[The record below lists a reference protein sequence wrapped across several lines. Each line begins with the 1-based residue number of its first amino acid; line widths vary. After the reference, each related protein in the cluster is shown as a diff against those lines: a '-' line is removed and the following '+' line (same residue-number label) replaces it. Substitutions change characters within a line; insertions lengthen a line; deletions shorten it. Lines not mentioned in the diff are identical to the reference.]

1 MCGTKRC
8 AVALRAL
15 GLALLILLILVPPS
29 MAQTWPQ
36 RPVKF
41 IVTLGPG
48 SGVDF
53 GTRLLGDRLSKRWG
67 QPVVIEN
74 RPGGDAVVAVTAV
87 ISANDDHVL
96 LASPTSAPTAHPYM
110 LQQMPYQDSDLLPIA
125 RGWNTIIV
133 IAVATSMDIK
143 TMRDLVA
150 MTRANPGKLNWAGTT
165 GAIDFLFAG
174 FLKKNNLEMA
184 RVPYRNPQ
192 DAANDVATGRIQVT
206 EASLATLRPQ
216 LQAGK
221 IKMLASTNSIRPP
234 SNPEVSTVSEAGFP
248 ELTLDGLVGFFGPHG
263 MPAALREHIAA
274 DVRAVV
280 QEPDFGD
287 RLSVTGQIANAGGPA
302 EFAAAM
308 QEQRDR
314 LAIPAKEL
322 GLKPAQSSS
331 PIPLRARRIGHDQT
345 TACVTLTSSAAGNLS
360 LSGISRGTG
369 RREACVPGNGRCG
382 LPSTGG

>member
-67 QPVVIEN
+67 QPVVVEN

-96 LASPTSAPTAHPYM
+96 LASPTSALTAHPYM
-110 LQQMPYQDSDLLPIA
+110 LQQMPYQDSDLVPIA

-133 IAVATSMDIK
+133 IAVATSMDVK

-221 IKMLASTNSIRPP
+221 IKMLAATNSIRPP
-234 SNPEVSTVSEAGFP
+234 SNPEVPTVSEAGFP

-280 QEPDFGD
+280 QEPDFGEK
-287 RLSVTGQIANAGGPA
+287 LSVTGQIANAGGPA

-308 QEQRDR
+308 QEQRER
-314 LAIPAKEL
+314 LAMAAKEL
-322 GLKPAQSSS
+322 GLKPAQ
-331 PIPLRARRIGHDQT
+331 
-345 TACVTLTSSAAGNLS
+345 
-360 LSGISRGTG
+360 
-369 RREACVPGNGRCG
+369 
-382 LPSTGG
+382 

>member
-67 QPVVIEN
+67 QPVVVEN

-96 LASPTSAPTAHPYM
+96 LASPTSALTAHPYM
-110 LQQMPYQDSDLLPIA
+110 LQQMPYQDNDLVPIA

-133 IAVATSMDIK
+133 IAVATSMDVK

-221 IKMLASTNSIRPP
+221 IKMLAATNSIRPP
-234 SNPEVSTVSEAGFP
+234 SNPEVPTVSEAGLP

-280 QEPDFGD
+280 QEPDFGEK
-287 RLSVTGQIANAGGPA
+287 LSVTGQIANAGGPA

-308 QEQRDR
+308 QEQRER
-314 LAIPAKEL
+314 LAIAAKEL
-322 GLKPAQSSS
+322 GLKPAQ
-331 PIPLRARRIGHDQT
+331 
-345 TACVTLTSSAAGNLS
+345 
-360 LSGISRGTG
+360 
-369 RREACVPGNGRCG
+369 
-382 LPSTGG
+382 

>member
-1 MCGTKRC
+1 MFGRKKCPVALC
-8 AVALRAL
+8 AV
-15 GLALLILLILVPPS
+15 GLALLLLPVPVSPS

-87 ISANDDHVL
+87 VSANDDHVL
-96 LASPTSAPTAHPYM
+96 LASPTSALTAHPYM

-125 RGWNTIIV
+125 RGWNTVIV
-133 IAVATSMDIK
+133 VAVPTSMEVK
-143 TMRDLVA
+143 TLRDLVDL
-150 MTRANPGKLNWAGTT
+150 TRANPGKLNWAGTT

-174 FLKKNNLEMA
+174 FLKKNNLDMA

-234 SNPEVSTVSEAGFP
+234 THPEVPTVREAGFP

-263 MPAALREHIAA
+263 MSAAVREHIAA
-274 DVRAVV
+274 DMRAVV
-280 QEPDFGD
+280 QESDFGEK
-287 RLSVTGQIANAGGPA
+287 LSVTGQIANAGGPA

-308 QEQRDR
+308 QEQRER
-314 LAIPAKEL
+314 LAIAAKEL
-322 GLKPAQSSS
+322 GLKPAQ
-331 PIPLRARRIGHDQT
+331 
-345 TACVTLTSSAAGNLS
+345 
-360 LSGISRGTG
+360 
-369 RREACVPGNGRCG
+369 
-382 LPSTGG
+382 

>member
-1 MCGTKRC
+1 MRKGDME
-8 AVALRAL
+8 VAMFTAGRLAL
-15 GLALLILLILVPPS
+15 GICRTGLALVLLAALAVPAT
-29 MAQTWPQ
+29 AQTWPQ
-36 RPVKF
+36 RPVRF

-53 GTRLLGDRLSKRWG
+53 GARLLGDRLSKRWD

-74 RPGGDAVVAVTAV
+74 RPGGDAIVAVSAV
-87 ISANDDHVL
+87 INANDDHVL
-96 LASPTSAPTAHPYM
+96 LASPTSALTAHPYV
-110 LQQMPYQDSDLLPIA
+110 LQQMPYKDSDLLPIA
-125 RGWNTIIV
+125 RGWNTVIV
-133 IAVATSMDIK
+133 IAVPTPLEAK

-150 MTRANPGKLNWAGTT
+150 MTRASPGKLNWAGTT

-174 FLKKNNLEMA
+174 FLKKNNLDMA

-221 IKMLASTNSIRPP
+221 IKMLASTNSVRPP
-234 SNPEVSTVSEAGFP
+234 THPEIPTVKEAGYP

-263 MPAALREHIAA
+263 MSLELRERIAA
-274 DVRAVV
+274 DIRAVV
-280 QEPDFGD
+280 EEPDFGEK
-287 RLSVTGQIANAGGPA
+287 LSATGQIANAGGPA

-314 LAIPAKEL
+314 LAIAAKEL
-322 GLKPAQSSS
+322 GLKAAQ
-331 PIPLRARRIGHDQT
+331 
-345 TACVTLTSSAAGNLS
+345 
-360 LSGISRGTG
+360 
-369 RREACVPGNGRCG
+369 
-382 LPSTGG
+382 

>member
-1 MCGTKRC
+1 MRYRRIPVFGTERGT
-8 AVALRAL
+8 AVGRYAVC
-15 GLALLILLILVPPS
+15 LALLLLLLLVPAS
-29 MAQTWPQ
+29 FAQTWPQ

-96 LASPTSAPTAHPYM
+96 LASPTSALTAHPYV
-110 LQQMPYQDSDLLPIA
+110 LQQMPYQDSDLVPIA
-125 RGWNTIIV
+125 RGWNTVIV
-133 IAVATSMDIK
+133 IAVPTSMDVK
-143 TMRDLVA
+143 TLRDLVA
-150 MTRANPGKLNWAGTT
+150 ATRANPGKLNWAGTT

-216 LQAGK
+216 LQARK

-234 SNPEVSTVSEAGFP
+234 SNPEVPTVSEAGFP

-280 QEPDFGD
+280 QEPDFGEK
-287 RLSVTGQIANAGGPA
+287 LSGTGQIANAGGPA

-314 LAIPAKEL
+314 LAIAAKEL
-322 GLKPAQSSS
+322 GLKPAQ
-331 PIPLRARRIGHDQT
+331 
-345 TACVTLTSSAAGNLS
+345 
-360 LSGISRGTG
+360 
-369 RREACVPGNGRCG
+369 
-382 LPSTGG
+382 

>member
-67 QPVVIEN
+67 QPVVVEN
-74 RPGGDAVVAVTAV
+74 RPGGDAVVAVTTV

-96 LASPTSAPTAHPYM
+96 LASPTSALTAHPYM
-110 LQQMPYQDSDLLPIA
+110 LQQMPYQDSDLVPIA

-133 IAVATSMDIK
+133 IAVATSMDVK

-221 IKMLASTNSIRPP
+221 IKMLAATNSIRPP
-234 SNPEVSTVSEAGFP
+234 SNPEVPTVSEAGLP

-280 QEPDFGD
+280 QEPDFGEK
-287 RLSVTGQIANAGGPA
+287 LSVTGQIANAGGPA

-314 LAIPAKEL
+314 LAIAATEL
-322 GLKPAQSSS
+322 GLKPAQ
-331 PIPLRARRIGHDQT
+331 
-345 TACVTLTSSAAGNLS
+345 
-360 LSGISRGTG
+360 
-369 RREACVPGNGRCG
+369 
-382 LPSTGG
+382 

>member
-1 MCGTKRC
+1 MFGPKRSAVSLC
-8 AVALRAL
+8 AV
-15 GLALLILLILVPPS
+15 GLALLILLVLLPPS
-29 MAQTWPQ
+29 MGQTWPQ

-74 RPGGDAVVAVTAV
+74 RPGGDAIVAVTAV
-87 ISANDDHVL
+87 TSANDDHVL
-96 LASPTSAPTAHPYM
+96 LASPTSALTAHPYM

-125 RGWNTIIV
+125 RGWNTVIV
-133 IAVATSMDIK
+133 IAVPMSMEVK

-174 FLKKNNLEMA
+174 FLKKNNLDMA

-221 IKMLASTNSIRPP
+221 IKMLASTNSVRPP
-234 SNPEVSTVSEAGFP
+234 THPEVPTVNEAGYP
-248 ELTLDGLVGFFGPHG
+248 ELTLDGLVGFFGPQG
-263 MPAALREHIAA
+263 MSLALRERIAA
-274 DVRAVV
+274 DMRDIV
-280 QEPDFGD
+280 QESDFVEK
-287 RLSVTGQIANAGGPA
+287 LSVTGQIANAGGPA

-308 QEQRDR
+308 QEQRER
-314 LAIPAKEL
+314 LAVAAKEL
-322 GLKPAQSSS
+322 GLKTAQ
-331 PIPLRARRIGHDQT
+331 
-345 TACVTLTSSAAGNLS
+345 
-360 LSGISRGTG
+360 
-369 RREACVPGNGRCG
+369 
-382 LPSTGG
+382 

>member
-1 MCGTKRC
+1 MFGPKRS
-8 AVALRAL
+8 AVALCAV
-15 GLALLILLILVPPS
+15 GLALLLLLVLVPPS
-29 MAQTWPQ
+29 MGQTWPQ

-74 RPGGDAVVAVTAV
+74 RPGGDAIVAVTAF
-87 ISANDDHVL
+87 IGANDDHVL
-96 LASPTSAPTAHPYM
+96 LASPTSALTAHPYM

-125 RGWNTIIV
+125 RGWNTVIV
-133 IAVATSMDIK
+133 IAVPTSMEVK

-174 FLKKNNLEMA
+174 FLKKNNLDMA

-221 IKMLASTNSIRPP
+221 IKMLASTNSVRPP
-234 SNPEVSTVSEAGFP
+234 THPEVPTVTEAGYP
-248 ELTLDGLVGFFGPHG
+248 ELTLDGLVGFFGPQG
-263 MPAALREHIAA
+263 MSLALRERIAA
-274 DVRAVV
+274 DMREIV
-280 QEPDFGD
+280 QETDFVEK
-287 RLSVTGQIANAGGPA
+287 LSVTGQIANAGGPA

-308 QEQRDR
+308 QEQRER
-314 LAIPAKEL
+314 LAVAAKEL
-322 GLKPAQSSS
+322 GLKTAQ
-331 PIPLRARRIGHDQT
+331 
-345 TACVTLTSSAAGNLS
+345 
-360 LSGISRGTG
+360 
-369 RREACVPGNGRCG
+369 
-382 LPSTGG
+382 

>member
-1 MCGTKRC
+1 MFGPKRS
-8 AVALRAL
+8 AVALCAV
-15 GLALLILLILVPPS
+15 GLALFLLLVLVPPS
-29 MAQTWPQ
+29 MGQTWPQ

-74 RPGGDAVVAVTAV
+74 RPGGDAIVAVTAV

-96 LASPTSAPTAHPYM
+96 LASPTSALTAHPYI

-125 RGWNTIIV
+125 RGWNTVIV
-133 IAVATSMDIK
+133 IAVPTSMEVK

-174 FLKKNNLEMA
+174 FLKKNNLDMA

-216 LQAGK
+216 LEAGK
-221 IKMLASTNSIRPP
+221 IKMLASTNSVRPP
-234 SNPEVSTVSEAGFP
+234 THPEVPTVNEAGYP
-248 ELTLDGLVGFFGPHG
+248 ELTLDGLVGFFGQQG
-263 MPAALREHIAA
+263 MSLALRERIAA
-274 DVRAVV
+274 DMRDVV
-280 QEPDFGD
+280 QESDFVEK
-287 RLSVTGQIANAGGPA
+287 LSVTGQIANAGGPA
-302 EFAAAM
+302 EFAAAIK
-308 QEQRDR
+308 EQRER
-314 LAIPAKEL
+314 LAVAAKEL
-322 GLKPAQSSS
+322 GLKTAQ
-331 PIPLRARRIGHDQT
+331 
-345 TACVTLTSSAAGNLS
+345 
-360 LSGISRGTG
+360 
-369 RREACVPGNGRCG
+369 
-382 LPSTGG
+382 

>member
-1 MCGTKRC
+1 MFGPKRSAVSLC
-8 AVALRAL
+8 AV
-15 GLALLILLILVPPS
+15 GLALLILLVLLPPS
-29 MAQTWPQ
+29 MGQTWPQ

-74 RPGGDAVVAVTAV
+74 RPGGDAIVAVTAV
-87 ISANDDHVL
+87 TSANDDHVL
-96 LASPTSAPTAHPYM
+96 LASPTSALTAHPYM

-125 RGWNTIIV
+125 RGWNTVIV
-133 IAVATSMDIK
+133 IAVPTSMEVK

-174 FLKKNNLEMA
+174 FLKKNNLDMA

-221 IKMLASTNSIRPP
+221 IKMLASTNSVRPP
-234 SNPEVSTVSEAGFP
+234 THPEVPTVNEAGYP
-248 ELTLDGLVGFFGPHG
+248 ELTLDGLVGFFGPQG
-263 MPAALREHIAA
+263 MSLALRERIAA
-274 DVRAVV
+274 DMRDIV
-280 QEPDFGD
+280 QESDFVEK
-287 RLSVTGQIANAGGPA
+287 LSVTGQIANAGGPA

-308 QEQRDR
+308 QEQRER
-314 LAIPAKEL
+314 LAVAAKEL
-322 GLKPAQSSS
+322 GLKTAQ
-331 PIPLRARRIGHDQT
+331 
-345 TACVTLTSSAAGNLS
+345 
-360 LSGISRGTG
+360 
-369 RREACVPGNGRCG
+369 
-382 LPSTGG
+382 